1 LKHARGDAP
10 IRSRTRTTS
19 YRPRPRGLERSSAG
33 ARGRPR
39 IRARRATCTPRDEPP
54 SFETRRA
61 RRNPF
66 SRTRD
71 AKCTIDRRRLFLPP
85 SSRARPVRGCDRRG
99 AETERF
105 SRPDAR
111 TTPDVRGAG
120 RQCATARGRTD
131 AHVRTNLKLST
142 RRDAPDG
149 RKAHTRS
156 TNRDQRG
163 ESFAIEPMK
172 TRVVGENPRK
182 HRSTCSE
189 FGIPASRGTCKQT
202 CVTDSTL
209 TCSRKISST
218 PPTPALSLSPLTTAS
233 PS

>member
-1 LKHARGDAP
+1 MKHARGDAP

-71 AKCTIDRRRLFLPP
+71 AKCTIDY
-85 SSRARPVRGCDRRG
+85 SSRPRRARVLCAG
-99 AETERF
+99 AIDEVPKRKRF

-189 FGIPASRGTCKQT
+189 FGIPRH
-202 CVTDSTL
+202 V
-209 TCSRKISST
+209 
-218 PPTPALSLSPLTTAS
+218 
-233 PS
+233 